1 MPYALFMSNI
11 PADLKYTAEHE
22 WVQVI
27 DESTIR
33 FGITDYAQD
42 ALGDIVFVSLPNVG
56 DSLTAGGT
64 CGEVESTKSVSDIY
78 APVSGEVIA
87 RNDAIE
93 TAPDTLNS
101 DPYKKGW
108 IVDVRVAGNASELAA
123 HLMDAA
129 AYQSLTSS

>member
-1 MPYALFMSNI
+1 MSYDLSMSNI
-11 PADLKYTAEHE
+11 PADLNYTAEHE

-78 APVSGEVIA
+78 APVSGEVIS

-101 DPYKKGW
+101 DPYKNGW
-108 IVDVRVAGNASELAA
+108 IVDVRVAGSASELASA
-123 HLMDAA
+123 LMDAA
-129 AYQSLTSS
+129 AYQALTSS